1 MRSLWRG
8 HFLVITW
15 RAKGFE
21 GAEVKV
27 WGVLVAKLAL
37 EFSYIE
43 KNKDRILGFRFWLIW
58 V

>member
-1 MRSLWRG
+1 M
-8 HFLVITW
+8 ITW

-27 WGVLVAKLAL
+27 WGVLIAKLAL

-43 KNKDRILGFRFWLIW
+43 KNKDRILGFGFWLIW